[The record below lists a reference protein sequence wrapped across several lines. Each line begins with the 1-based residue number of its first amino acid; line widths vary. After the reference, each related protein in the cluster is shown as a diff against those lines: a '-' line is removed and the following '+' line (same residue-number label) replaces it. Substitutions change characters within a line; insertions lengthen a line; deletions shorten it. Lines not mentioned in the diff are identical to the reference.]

1 MSRQRLGTKKIEK
14 LKRETGLPIV
24 AVLVRGGTD
33 HRLDLCL
40 DDRSIVHLY
49 RDGVMEKSDM
59 RHSYTTSPPQ
69 SSP

>member
-24 AVLVRGGTD
+24 AALVRGNTD

-40 DDRSIVHLY
+40 DDASVVHLY
-49 RDGVMEKSDM
+49 RDGVMEVSDM
-59 RHSYTTSPPQ
+59 RHSYPTAPPQ